1 MRLKVAGTGKTK
13 HYPTK
18 KKNGIQRAA
27 KKAANNYDSEFDG
40 RLKYLDSYSNAEPS
54 GAFWSSENQAYMDIQ
69 TIKSLFQS
77 EDSVFLTVDAIAQPI
92 STLPLRVFKVA
103 YRDGKEIK
111 EVDMSH
117 PLNKLLQKP
126 NKLSTSSEVIYNL
139 VADYTLAGNNFAWKG
154 DAGNLYQLPAENIIY
169 DFDKQGLPNGYFVA
183 SNFDNGIPNIQFRA
197 DLKDIGH
204 AKRPNPSSAIYG
216 LSPFAPAKRP
226 ILFNRYSQEYL
237 NNFYLKGATPQI
249 MLELGDNANEK
260 SVSRLLS
267 SFEQA
272 YTGRRNQR
280 RTVILPKGV
289 SSQVVETKIADQELK
304 ELIMDMFDRILAVL
318 KVPKHLVGLQE
329 SGSLGSQ
336 ETKSIMAYFWQTV
349 ITDTAT
355 AAISQPLTDLYA
367 KELGED
373 YVIDFDYSQ
382 VPELKDDEQAKADL
396 SNSLQGIMTVNEIR
410 EKYWDLP
417 PIDGGDTIAPP
428 GFSQFASSFAQPG
441 QQETEKKNV
450 KSTEEAKPAE
460 AEEAEKITLEVEEKK
475 SPDRYAAAMDNF
487 LFQLTETIKIVRK
500 LNKKTKAATD
510 AFNADP
516 GSVYDA
522 LMASYDSFEDQ
533 YTSTFNE
540 QLQSV
545 SDIGYDQQLVLVD
558 SSIDTN
564 ALRAAKQR
572 DESGRHAMLAARGL
586 ESFKMIRE
594 TTLDQVMSRIT
605 EGLEKE
611 LTLGEVEN
619 SIRKYMQANAAN
631 RAGTIART
639 ETLQALTVGQESV
652 FNQARDAGI
661 DFEKTWIT
669 AGDGRVRDAH
679 AGVNGMT
686 VDDKEPFVVAGEEL
700 MHPRDPKGSAANTI
714 NCRCTVIMKP
724 KKKEED

>member
-1 MRLKVAGTGKTK
+1 MAGTEKTK

-18 KKNGIQRAA
+18 RKTRTKKVAQ
-27 KKAANNYDSEFDG
+27 KAARAYSGEDSGEMDG
-40 RLKYLDSYSNAEPS
+40 RLKYLDSYSNMEPS
-54 GAFWSSENQAYMDIQ
+54 GAFWGSENQAYMDIQ

-92 STLPLRVFKVA
+92 STLPLKVFKISH
-103 YRDGKEIK
+103 RDGKEIK
-111 EVDMSH
+111 EADMSH
-117 PLNKLLQKP
+117 PLNKILQNP

-169 DFDKQGLPNGYFVA
+169 DFGDDGLPSGYFVA
-183 SNFDNGIPNIQFRA
+183 SNFDNGIPNIQFKA
-197 DLKDIGH
+197 KLKDIGH

-237 NNFYLKGATPQI
+237 NNFYLKGATPQM

-267 SFEQA
+267 SFENA

-289 SSQVVETKIADQELK
+289 SANIVETKIADQELK
-304 ELIMDMFDRILAVL
+304 ELVMDMFDRILAVL

-355 AAISQPLTDLYA
+355 SAISQPLTDLYA
-367 KELGED
+367 KELGSD
-373 YVIDFDYSQ
+373 HVIDFDYSQ

-410 EKYWDLP
+410 ERYWDLP
-417 PIDGGDTIAPP
+417 PIEGGDTIAPP
-428 GFSQFASSFAQPG
+428 GFSQFASSFSGP
-441 QQETEKKNV
+441 QESEKKNV
-450 KSTEEAKPAE
+450 KSTDETKQVE
-460 AEEAEKITLEVEEKK
+460 AEEAEKITLEVEERK

-487 LFQLTETIKIVRK
+487 LHQLTSTVRDIRK

-516 GSVYDA
+516 GAIYNA
-522 LMASYDSFEDQ
+522 LMSSYNSFKDQ
-533 YTSTFNE
+533 YLETFNE
-540 QLQSV
+540 QLQTV
-545 SDIGYDQQLVLVD
+545 SDIGYDQQLILVD
-558 SSIDTN
+558 SGIDTE

-572 DESGRHAMLAARGL
+572 DAQGRYTLLNQRGL
-586 ESFKMIRE
+586 ASFEMIRD
-594 TTLDQVMSRIT
+594 TTLDQVMQRVA
-605 EGLEKE
+605 EGIEKE

-619 SIRKYMQANAAN
+619 SIRKYMEANASN
-631 RAGTIART
+631 RAGTISRT
-639 ETLQALTVGQESV
+639 ETLQALTVGQERV
-652 FNQARDAGI
+652 YDQARDAGI
-661 DFEKTWIT
+661 EFEKTWIT

-686 VDDKEPFVVAGEEL
+686 VEDGESFVVGGEEL
-700 MHPRDPKGSAANTI
+700 MFPRDPEGSAANTI

-724 KKKEED
+724 KKKEN